1 MLLYEYVNV
10 FGHSNLKMTET
21 WFHAFLAEQSHVEW
35 FFRADTLLEILKKI
49 KIKSQKYIK
58 SIYESRIWYN
68 LTLTTSWNLFVV
80 ILIIYA
86 SYYILN

>member
-21 WFHAFLAEQSHVEW
+21 WYHAFLAEQSHVEW

-58 SIYESRIWYN
+58 SIRHHLHIFN
-68 LTLTTSWNLFVV
+68 LN
-80 ILIIYA
+80 ILIFLHE
-86 SYYILN
+86 SGDFV